1 MPELPEVETTKRG
14 IAAHITGRT
23 IASVTVRESRM
34 RWPVPRDLAQ
44 QLENHTVLDISR
56 RAKYLLFQLKHGFF
70 MIHLGMSGSLRIVD
84 RDTPLQKH
92 DHIDIALDDK
102 ILRFNDPRRFGSVL
116 WLGAN
121 PFEHELL
128 ARLGPEPLSEHFD
141 GDYLFQQS
149 RKKKLAAKHFIMD
162 NHVVVGVGNIY
173 ANEALFISGVRPGR
187 AAGRLSRA
195 QCDRLA
201 RAIVEVL
208 DASITMGGTTLR
220 DFVGGDGKPGYFQQ
234 TLRVYDRAGEPC
246 RTCDTL
252 IKHARQGQRSTYYC
266 PQCQQ

>member
-1 MPELPEVETTKRG
+1 
-14 IAAHITGRT
+14 
-23 IASVTVRESRM
+23 
-34 RWPVPRDLAQ
+34 
-44 QLENHTVLDISR
+44 
-56 RAKYLLFQLKHGFF
+56 
-70 MIHLGMSGSLRIVD
+70 
-84 RDTPLQKH
+84 
-92 DHIDIALDDK
+92 
-102 ILRFNDPRRFGSVL
+102 
-116 WLGAN
+116 
-121 PFEHELL
+121 
-128 ARLGPEPLSEHFD
+128 
-141 GDYLFQQS
+141 
-149 RKKKLAAKHFIMD
+149 MD

-234 TLRVYDRAGEPC
+234 TLRVYDRAGKPC

-252 IKHARQGQRSTYYC
+252 IKHARHGQRSTYYC